1 MKVEMRTWTLHGRA
15 LVAAMCIGQLGNL
28 LPHVTVPAIM
38 AQSLMPLW
46 GLSATEA
53 GVMASAFPVG
63 YMLAVPFLTTLTDR
77 FDARLVLMG
86 GSALSGLATV
96 AFGIFAD
103 GLSSAILIWGIAGI
117 GFAGAYMPG
126 LKALTDRL
134 PTGDT
139 SRSVTLYTASFSVGV
154 GLSFLVAQLV
164 EERFGWRAA
173 FYATGT
179 GPLVMLAVCI
189 GLVPRKPPPAH
200 THLLDFSPVLQ
211 NRAALG
217 YILGYGAHCFELYGM
232 RTWIVAF
239 WSFVIARNDGEAPL
253 GAVSVSVIVTLLSL
267 PASVFGNEAALRY
280 GRHLAI
286 TGIMIASAAVGLAIG
301 WNASASPLFLL
312 PLVLIYG
319 LTVPADSGALTSGT
333 SASAVSTHRGATL
346 ALHSTVGFGLSAL
359 GAWGAGVA
367 LDAAGGPGD
376 SSAWFAVFALLAIG
390 ILIGP
395 LALWWSKRQGQMA

>member
-1 MKVEMRTWTLHGRA
+1 MWLTGRP

-46 GLSATEA
+46 GLTATEA
-53 GVMASAFPVG
+53 GVMASALAFG
-63 YMLAVPFLTTLTDR
+63 YMLAVPVLTTLTDR
-77 FDARLVLMG
+77 IDARFILAA
-86 GSALSGLATV
+86 GSALSGLATI
-96 AFGIFAD
+96 AFGVFAD
-103 GLSSAILIWGIAGI
+103 GLLSATLIWAVAGI

-134 PTGDT
+134 PAGDT

-164 EERFGWRAA
+164 AESFGWRSA
-173 FYATGT
+173 FYVTGL
-179 GPLVMLAVCI
+179 GPFVMVAVCM
-189 GLVPRKPPPAH
+189 GLAPCKPAQH
-200 THLLDFSPVLQ
+200 SHLLDFAPVLR
-211 NRAALG
+211 NRTALG

-239 WSFVIARNDGEAPL
+239 WTFVMEQNNGTAPL

-267 PASVFGNEAALRY
+267 PASVLGNEAALRY
-280 GRHLAI
+280 GRHRAI
-286 TGIMIASAAVGLAIG
+286 TIVMLASAVVALVIG
-301 WNASASPLFLL
+301 FNTRASPLLLL
-312 PLVLIYG
+312 PLVFLYG

-333 SASAVSTHRGATL
+333 SASATPTHRGATL

-359 GAWGAGVA
+359 GAWAVGVV
-367 LDAAGGPGD
+367 LDAAGGPAKP
-376 SSAWFAVFALLAIG
+376 SAWLAMFALLAVS
-390 ILIGP
+390 ILLGP
-395 LALWWSKRQGQMA
+395 LALMWSNAKK

>member
-1 MKVEMRTWTLHGRA
+1 MNVEMRTPTFNGRA

-46 GLSATEA
+46 GLSATQA
-53 GVMASAFPVG
+53 GVMASAFAFG

-77 FDARLVLMG
+77 LDARLILMG

-103 GLSSAILIWGIAGI
+103 GLLSATLIWGMAGI

-134 PTGDT
+134 PPGDT

-164 EERFGWRAA
+164 ADKFGWRAA
-173 FYATGT
+173 FYVTGI
-179 GPLVMLAVCI
+179 GPLIMLAVCI
-189 GLVPRKPPPAH
+189 ALDPCKPPPASN
-200 THLLDFSPVLQ
+200 THLLDFGPVLR

-217 YILGYGAHCFELYGM
+217 YVLGYGAHCFELYGM

-239 WSFVIARNDGEAPL
+239 WTFVMARHNGVAPL

-267 PASVFGNEAALRY
+267 PASVLGNEAALRY

-286 TGIMIASAAVGLAIG
+286 TSIMIASAAVALAIG
-301 WNASASPLFLL
+301 WNANASPLVLL
-312 PLVLIYG
+312 PLVLLYG
-319 LTVPADSGALTSGT
+319 LTVPANSGALTSGT
-333 SASAVSTHRGATL
+333 SASAVPTHRGATL

-359 GAWGAGVA
+359 GAWGAGIA
-367 LDAAGGPGD
+367 LDAAGGPAKP
-376 SSAWFAVFALLAIG
+376 SAWLAVFAMLALG
-390 ILIGP
+390 ILLGP
-395 LALWWSKRQGQMA
+395 LALFWSNTKNY